1 VWVTGRLEGIA
12 GFPDGAAVASGLLG
26 VTAGTAFIVGGL
38 TLLWQ
43 RRPERRIG
51 TLASLNGGL
60 ALATIVSARG
70 GALAAPPGA
79 LAAWSAHL
87 VLALTGAA
95 ALARLVPVP
104 DQRPAPPAPLFRRHP
119 LAGIAGL
126 YALASLAG
134 VPGTPG
140 ASIWLGTAQNLAASG
155 RVTLL
160 LALGF
165 AWTAAFASVA
175 RQVREAFGVPD
186 TRGLVG
192 NPVPA
197 AVRAALWIAGAGLV
211 AFGIVRQLPV

>member
-1 VWVTGRLEGIA
+1 V
-12 GFPDGAAVASGLLG
+12 
-26 VTAGTAFIVGGL
+26 
-38 TLLWQ
+38 
-43 RRPERRIG
+43 
-51 TLASLNGGL
+51 
-60 ALATIVSARG
+60 
-70 GALAAPPGA
+70 

-104 DQRPAPPAPLFRRHP
+104 DQRAAPPAPLFRRHP

-140 ASIWLGTAQNLAASG
+140 ASIWLGTAQSLATSG

-165 AWTAAFASVA
+165 AWTAAFASAA

-197 AVRAALWIAGAGLV
+197 AVRAALWIGGAGLV
-211 AFGIVRQLPV
+211 AFGIARYLPV